1 MTERKQQLLKL
12 VIEQYI
18 ATAEPVGSKFLV
30 EQEGLGVSG
39 ATVRNELRDLEE
51 EGYLTHPHTSA
62 GRIPTD
68 LGYYLY
74 VHELMATEKMKK
86 SQKEQFDQL
95 LQTEESPRQAMKQVA
110 KQLAEL
116 ANNAVIIGF
125 GRESVYY
132 TGISNLFAQPELK
145 DYAQSVNV
153 SIMFDQCEEKL
164 PLLHKCIEHEPVV
177 LIGKDNPLGAFCST
191 IVTRMDDET
200 VMALVGP
207 TRMDYAKNI
216 AVVGYIHTLFDTQ
229 H

>member
-12 VIEQYI
+12 VIEHYI

-51 EGYLTHPHTSA
+51 EGFLTHPHTSA
-62 GRIPTD
+62 GRIPTE
-68 LGYYLY
+68 LGYHLY
-74 VHELMATEKMKK
+74 VTELMSVDKVRKA
-86 SQKEQFDQL
+86 QKEQFDDIIKTL
-95 LQTEESPRQAMKQVA
+95 EPGMHAMKQMA

-125 GRESVYY
+125 GTESVYY

-145 DYAQSVNV
+145 DYAQSVNISV
-153 SIMFDQCEEKL
+153 MFDQCEEKM
-164 PLLHKCIEHEPVV
+164 PLLHERIENEPTV

-191 IVTRMDDET
+191 IATHMGDNNVLM
-200 VMALVGP
+200 LVGP
-207 TRMDYAKNI
+207 IRMDYAKNI
-216 AVVGYIHTLFDTQ
+216 GVVEYIHSLFIKR
-229 H
+229 